1 LDDSLTR
8 RFGGTGLGLA
18 ISEGLVHLLG
28 GKIWVTS
35 EVNKGSTFYFTLPYQ
50 EMNAIKMQNQV
61 DASPNDTFN
70 WQGKTI
76 LVVEDD
82 EINQEFMS
90 AVLTP
95 TNVNIIYA
103 STGEDA
109 VNVCLKNSSI
119 DLVLM
124 DIRLPKMNG
133 YEAFT
138 IIHQSLPD
146 LHVIAQTAFAM
157 TEDASRCM
165 EIGFSDYIAKPINR
179 KQFLLMINKHLKI
192 SSAKS

>member
-1 LDDSLTR
+1 
-8 RFGGTGLGLA
+8 
-18 ISEGLVHLLG
+18 
-28 GKIWVTS
+28 
-35 EVNKGSTFYFTLPYQ
+35 
-50 EMNAIKMQNQV
+50 
-61 DASPNDTFN
+61 
-70 WQGKTI
+70 
-76 LVVEDD
+76 
-82 EINQEFMS
+82 MS

-109 VNVCLKNSSI
+109 VNTCLTNNTI

-138 IIHQSLPD
+138 IIHQNFPD

-157 TEDASRCM
+157 TEDASRCI

-179 KQFLLMINKHLKI
+179 KQFLLMINKHLKV
-192 SSAKS
+192 SGPKK